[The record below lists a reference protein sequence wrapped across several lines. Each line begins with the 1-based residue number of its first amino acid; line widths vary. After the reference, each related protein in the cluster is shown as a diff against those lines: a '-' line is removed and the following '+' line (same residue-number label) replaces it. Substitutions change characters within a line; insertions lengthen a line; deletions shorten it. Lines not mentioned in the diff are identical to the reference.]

1 MFESALFF
9 NLSTDSVCDSLL
21 SMNKLFSHSAVFK
34 SNLIA
39 MIGILLCG
47 YFSYHAISGERSLI
61 RLISLNHVIE
71 EHELD
76 KDIVISERQILEA
89 KVIAMRPGSVE
100 KDLLEE
106 RAREVLG
113 YRRSDE
119 VVILQGLRN

>member
-1 MFESALFF
+1 
-9 NLSTDSVCDSLL
+9 
-21 SMNKLFSHSAVFK
+21 MNKLFSHGAVFK

-61 RLISLNHVIE
+61 RLISLNHIIE
-71 EHELD
+71 DHEAQ
-76 KDIVISERQILEA
+76 KHIVISERQLLEE

-106 RAREVLG
+106 RARVVLG
-113 YRRSDE
+113 YKAPDE
-119 VVILQGLRN
+119 IVIMRN